1 MKKLFYLLVIT
12 TTFIACQTKKE
23 TSPSSDAPA
32 NALGYNLDST
42 ENTAKVQEM
51 INQLNGMDTAKY
63 RSFYAADAIFHDN
76 LDSTTLDQNI
86 NMFNSFKANGISIKV
101 TSVGPI
107 WELVNKKA
115 SPTGVTNYVISYQYA
130 DFSKGD
136 KTVKVVI
143 NSVDAF
149 KDGKIV
155 EEWNTYDTRK
165 IVELMK

>member
-1 MKKLFYLLVIT
+1 MKKIIYGLAIATTLF
-12 TTFIACQTKKE
+12 ACQSKTE
-23 TSPSSDAPA
+23 STATSDVPA

-51 INQLNGMDTAKY
+51 ISQLNGMDTAKY

-86 NMFNSFKANGISIKV
+86 SMFNSFKANGISIKV

-136 KTVKVVI
+136 KTVKVVM

-165 IVELMK
+165 IAELMK